1 MVYKAN
7 ANVGFGDKVIYKN
20 QTISEKDFKAL
31 PKRVQTKFSELKSS
45 KTSDEVKSEA
55 KSNENPNK
63 GKEK

>member
-45 KTSDEVKSEA
+45 KTSEEVKT
-55 KSNENPNK
+55 NENPNK

>member
-45 KTSDEVKSEA
+45 KTSEEVK
-55 KSNENPNK
+55 NNDNPNK
-63 GKEK
+63 GKER